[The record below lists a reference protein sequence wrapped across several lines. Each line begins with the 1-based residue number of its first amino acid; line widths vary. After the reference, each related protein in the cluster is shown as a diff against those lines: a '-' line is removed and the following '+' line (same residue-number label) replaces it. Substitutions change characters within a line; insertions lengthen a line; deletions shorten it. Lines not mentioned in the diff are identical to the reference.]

1 MNRERI
7 RTGARTVKI
16 TDNVGHTSL
25 VTHNGSQMN
34 GLLGVIL
41 YETIYSIKATSTR
54 GVRNAYLGEGLDLST
69 VTSRTLAGEETKGAM
84 AGRFVLDESTPRFSG
99 DPWLEKD
106 DNEPYGDWK
115 KNWLSQR
122 KQENDNKLTSS

>member
-41 YETIYSIKATSTR
+41 YEGIYSIKATGT
-54 GVRNAYLGEGLDLST
+54 
-69 VTSRTLAGEETKGAM
+69 
-84 AGRFVLDESTPRFSG
+84 
-99 DPWLEKD
+99 
-106 DNEPYGDWK
+106 
-115 KNWLSQR
+115 
-122 KQENDNKLTSS
+122 